1 MKSVRFLVWASVLS
15 MFEDELLK
23 WKFKQG
29 STEGLSCIYQ
39 KYLDD
44 LLTLAAGLLND
55 PDEAEDVVQDV
66 FVSFVRSARNFKLH
80 GSLRAYLATSVVNRV
95 RDRLRRRRTRSLDQD
110 RHKVDINFHGPDQSL
125 IYSEQWQRVIRAL
138 DELPYD
144 QREAILLRLQG
155 EMRFREIAKVQNVS
169 THTVMARYKAGL
181 NRLKSSLNGEVRK

>member
-1 MKSVRFLVWASVLS
+1 

-29 STEGLSCIYQ
+29 STEALSCIYR

-66 FVSFVRSARNFKLH
+66 FVSFVRSARNFKLR

-95 RDRLRRRRTRSLDQD
+95 RDRLRQRRTRSLDRD
-110 RHKVDINFHGPDQSL
+110 RQKVDIDFRGPDQSL
-125 IYSEQWQRVIRAL
+125 IYSEQWQRVTRAL
-138 DELPYD
+138 DELPYN
-144 QREAILLRLQG
+144 QREAVLLRLQG
-155 EMRFREIAKVQNVS
+155 EMRFRQIAKVQNVS
-169 THTVMARYKAGL
+169 IHAVMARYKRGL
-181 NRLKSSLNGEVRK
+181 NNLKSSLNGEVGK